1 MSKARGLCFITGS
14 KHVEAIKALRLRRH
28 AFSCFSAFGTRDEAL
43 AVVFDILRQR
53 SFVNKQAQCCTV
65 RYKKMV

>member
-1 MSKARGLCFITGS
+1 MSKPRGSCFITGS
-14 KHVEAIKALRLRRH
+14 KHIETIKALYLQRH
-28 AFSCFSAFGTRDEAL
+28 AFGCFSAVGTRDEAL

-53 SFVNKQAQCCTV
+53 RFVNKQVQCCSV